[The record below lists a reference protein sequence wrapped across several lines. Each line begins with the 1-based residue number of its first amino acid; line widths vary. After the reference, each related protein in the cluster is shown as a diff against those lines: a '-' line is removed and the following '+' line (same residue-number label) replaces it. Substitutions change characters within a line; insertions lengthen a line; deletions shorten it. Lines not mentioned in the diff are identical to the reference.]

1 MRSGSP
7 LLPADCHAALH
18 VPERRHLRIAVRMRR
33 TVRRTGYNR
42 DQRTAGVQLSL
53 QKDATS
59 VLPGACVSLSG
70 GLKTIEN
77 SEPAA

>member
-1 MRSGSP
+1 MRMRSGSP

-18 VPERRHLRIAVRMRR
+18 VPEMRRIAVRMRR
-33 TVRRTGYNR
+33 IVRRTGYDR

-53 QKDATS
+53 HKDATS